1 MSITRRSLLSC
12 GALLVAS
19 GLVAPSFIARTAL
32 ALSQSSANPR
42 RILVVVQFSGGNDGL
57 NTLVPF
63 GDPLYYEL
71 RSSLAVPA
79 TSVIPLAAGVGLS
92 PELPALKPLWDQG
105 NLAIVQ
111 GVGYPNP
118 NRSHLR
124 SMDIWHSA
132 RPDSFDRSGWLG
144 RYLDACQCRQDQ
156 ALPAIG
162 VGDQLNTTFW
172 TDATLVPAVANIGAF
187 TFRTETNYRNDCHVQ
202 LQTLQNIYSQAG
214 NWPAYVGLIRKATL
228 KALAGSDQ
236 LQAAA
241 ASYRSPVEYPSG
253 NPLAN
258 QLQMVA
264 QVIAGDVGARLFSV
278 QMGGFDTHANQS
290 GQHESLLNQ
299 TAAAIAAFQQDMAAQ
314 NRQDEVVLLTFSEFG
329 RRPLQNGSGGTDHG
343 TAEPMFI
350 VGNRVRGGLYST
362 YPNLADLDDNG
373 DLKFSTDFRSVYA
386 GVLQDHLGID
396 PTPVLTARF
405 DPLSVLATPVAAAA

>member
-144 RYLDACQCRQDQ
+144 RYLDACQCTQDQ

-162 VGDQLNTTFW
+162 VGDQLNTMFW

-187 TFRTETNYRNDCHVQ
+187 TFRTETNYRNDRHVQ
-202 LQTLQNIYSQAG
+202 LQTLQTSTRRQAT
-214 NWPAYVGLIRKATL
+214 GLL
-228 KALAGSDQ
+228 
-236 LQAAA
+236 
-241 ASYRSPVEYPSG
+241 
-253 NPLAN
+253 
-258 QLQMVA
+258 M
-264 QVIAGDVGARLFSV
+264 
-278 QMGGFDTHANQS
+278 
-290 GQHESLLNQ
+290 
-299 TAAAIAAFQQDMAAQ
+299 
-314 NRQDEVVLLTFSEFG
+314 
-329 RRPLQNGSGGTDHG
+329 
-343 TAEPMFI
+343 
-350 VGNRVRGGLYST
+350 
-362 YPNLADLDDNG
+362 
-373 DLKFSTDFRSVYA
+373 
-386 GVLQDHLGID
+386 
-396 PTPVLTARF
+396 
-405 DPLSVLATPVAAAA
+405 

>member
-132 RPDSFDRSGWLG
+132 RPDSFD
-144 RYLDACQCRQDQ
+144 DQ

-162 VGDQLNTTFW
+162 VGDQLNTMFW

-187 TFRTETNYRNDCHVQ
+187 TFRTETNYRNDRHVQ